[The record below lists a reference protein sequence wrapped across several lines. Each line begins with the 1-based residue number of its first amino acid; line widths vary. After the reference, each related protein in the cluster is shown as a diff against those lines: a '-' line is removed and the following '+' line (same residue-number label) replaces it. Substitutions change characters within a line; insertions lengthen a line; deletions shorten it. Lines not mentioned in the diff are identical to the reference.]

1 MESFGIDFGT
11 TNTSV
16 VECLITDGV
25 VTQTP
30 YGENNQPFPSLVA
43 LHPEKPAV
51 FGWDVKRRRSQLIAD
66 GYNVISS
73 FKNILGSDQS
83 IVVGDNKYYSP
94 TDITALFLSYV
105 KSRVETMAKRSMTE
119 AVIAIPVDFKP
130 EQRHNLR
137 KAAEKAGI
145 RVKSFVSEPTA
156 AYVNCRE
163 DLAGASNVAV
173 FDWGGGTLDISLIS
187 VEKQEVSEL
196 AVAGQRLGG
205 DDIDQMIARHLH
217 SRVASQEGFARS
229 FDDLEPAERDQI
241 IECSEN
247 AKKRLSADD
256 SAPIRLMRYAGKTLI
271 RDEITLDEF
280 TKLIDSRVDEAEKL
294 LYDTAEK
301 AGVSLGQMDAIL
313 MVGGSCEMQPI
324 FQRME
329 KIAEEY
335 HLSICRPDAIQWSV
349 AGGAA
354 ILSAQRPSYR
364 LKKGFGVILSDDSF
378 YPVLEAGQEIPYRAQ
393 ELRFGVVEDTTN
405 AVFVF
410 ADESKVVLKRKSVP
424 IKGFTSEGIHLQCE
438 IDDDMIVHIR
448 IYSDYAERLAVED
461 KINQLAFTYH
471 IE

>member
-1 MESFGIDFGT
+1 MASFGIDFGT

-16 VECLITDGV
+16 VECL
-25 VTQTP
+25 VTEHGMTRTP
-30 YGENNQPFPSLVA
+30 YGENNQPFPSLIA
-43 LHPEKPAV
+43 LHPEKPAM
-51 FGWDVKRRRSQLIAD
+51 FGWDVKKRRSQLIAEV
-66 GYNVISS
+66 YHVIAS
-73 FKNILGSDQS
+73 FKSILGSDQS
-83 IVVGDNKYYSP
+83 IAVGDKKYSP
-94 TDITALFLSYV
+94 LDVTALFLSYV
-105 KSRVETMAKRSMTE
+105 KNRVETMAERSMTE
-119 AVIAIPVDFKP
+119 AVMAIPVDFKP
-130 EQRHNLR
+130 EQRRNLR
-137 KAAEKAGI
+137 EAAEKAGI

-156 AYVNCRE
+156 AYVNCRK

-205 DDIDQMIARHLH
+205 NDIDQMIARHLH
-217 SRVASQEGFARS
+217 SRIARQEGDARS
-229 FDDLEPAERDQI
+229 FDDLTPAERDQI
-241 IECSEN
+241 VDRSEE
-247 AKKRLSADD
+247 AKKRLSTDD
-256 SAPIRLMRYAGKTLI
+256 SAPVRLMRYAGKVMI
-271 RDEITLDEF
+271 RDTITLDEF
-280 TKLIDSRVDEAEKL
+280 AKLIAARVDEAEKL
-294 LYDTAEK
+294 LHYAAEK

-329 KIAEEY
+329 KIGEEY

-354 ILSAQRPSYR
+354 ILSEQQPTYR
-364 LKKGFGVILSDDSF
+364 LQKGFGVLLSDNSF
-378 YPVLEAGQEIPYRAQ
+378 YPVLEAGHAVPYKAQ

-424 IKGFTSEGIHLQCE
+424 IKGFTPEGIHLQCE
-438 IDDDMIVHIR
+438 IDDDMIAHIR
-448 IYSDYAERLAVED
+448 IYSDYAERMAVED
-461 KINQLAFTYH
+461 QINQLAFTYH